1 MPTEMIE
8 AHRKI
13 LSFLYWEETLG
24 VDYHTVKRIQEETDL
39 SETEIRE
46 ELRTLGHS
54 GLVDY
59 IYRERDIGIE
69 EAKITDKGKEKAR
82 QLNND

>member
-1 MPTEMIE
+1 MSTEIIE
-8 AHRKI
+8 AQRKI
-13 LSFLYWEETLG
+13 LSFLYWEET
-24 VDYHTVKRIQEETDL
+24 VDNDYHTLKRIQDETEL

-54 GLVDY
+54 GLVSY
-59 IYRERDIGIE
+59 VYRERDIGIE

-82 QLNND
+82 QLIND